1 MKTLVDVLITFFGF
15 HKTHA
20 ENVSRRIGL
29 LNSADPGIPYAQ
41 MNIFFAFL
49 LCRNIIIPSGLKSD
63 QFDVYWEEV
72 RPGVRIEA
80 NKIMGCYPVSADQI
94 IRITRILL
102 TARMQGSDNFWTLDR
117 LYRYIS
123 DTKDVPMFVFDTLFG
138 CLSNF
143 ESGAFQSNE
152 NIIIQKTRLID
163 KINEKL
169 DEIKYSDQDV
179 SKDVEVLT
187 DEARVI
193 VVNNIA
199 TAIMTHSGICSLAF
213 NGNVSNIK
221 FPHGDEQI
229 RVFAHEIVF
238 ESALKKD
245 FVRALIEVMFGGKAE
260 SIPEP
265 EAPGLE
271 MIRYF

>member
-29 LNSADPGIPYAQ
+29 LNSVDPGIPYAQ

-72 RPGVRIEA
+72 RPNVRIEA
-80 NKIMGCYPVSADQI
+80 NKIMGCHPVSADQI

-102 TARMQGSDNFWTLDR
+102 TARVQGSDNFWTLDK

-143 ESGAFQSNE
+143 EAGAFQSNDG
-152 NIIIQKTRLID
+152 IITQKMGLID

-169 DEIKYSDQDV
+169 DEIKYSDQAEA
-179 SKDVEVLT
+179 KDVKTLT
-187 DEARVI
+187 DEARAI

-199 TAIMTHSGICSLAF
+199 TTIMTHSGIRSLAF
-213 NGNVSNIK
+213 NGNISNIR
-221 FPHGDEQI
+221 FPSDDEQI
-229 RVFAHEIVF
+229 RVFAHEVVF
-238 ESALKKD
+238 EPVLKKD
-245 FVRALIEVMFGGKAE
+245 FIQALIEVMFGGKAE